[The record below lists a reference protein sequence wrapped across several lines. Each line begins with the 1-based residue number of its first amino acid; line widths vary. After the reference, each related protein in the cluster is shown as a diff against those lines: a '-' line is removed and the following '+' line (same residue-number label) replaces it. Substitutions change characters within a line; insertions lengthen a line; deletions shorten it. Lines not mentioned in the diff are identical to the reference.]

1 MTSWGVTV
9 DQGNTYIHLK
19 SEDPIPLDIEF
30 SCNSGEIFVIV
41 GPSGSG
47 KTTILRSISGLYTP
61 GSGKIVC
68 MGNNWFDS
76 QENINVSVQ
85 SRAAGFV
92 FQDYALFPHLSVSEN
107 ISIPILEE
115 DKSIRNKLIDEY
127 IELVH
132 LTGLD
137 DRLPHQLSGGQQQRV
152 AVARAMARKPD
163 ILLLDE
169 PFSSVDQQ
177 TRRFLVR
184 ELIQLKHKLNIP
196 IIHVTHDLNEARRIA
211 DKLCIIYEGTGLQ
224 LDKPENVMARPNSSR
239 VASLTGH
246 DNIYHGKIIKH
257 DSESKSSYIQWHDKI
272 LTTSYSPKFETGEEI
287 DWMIPSSQVIAKI
300 DLNNTHT
307 DENQL
312 SGKIIEMIQL
322 GEGTI
327 ISIEFENNTDYLHMN
342 YSTHHVKKNQ
352 IATGDKITVSLIAD
366 GIHIM
371 KCRQ

>member
-1 MTSWGVTV
+1 MA
-9 DQGNTYIHLK
+9 QGNTYIHLK

-61 GSGKIVC
+61 NSGKIVC

-76 QENINVSVQ
+76 KEDINVSVQ
-85 SRAAGFV
+85 TRAAGFV
-92 FQDYALFPHLSVSEN
+92 FQDYALFPHLSVREN
-107 ISIPILEE
+107 ISIPISE
-115 DKSIRNKLIDEY
+115 DNQTIRNELIDEY

-132 LTGLD
+132 LTGLG

-152 AVARAMARKPD
+152 AVARAIARKPD

-211 DKLCIIYEGTGLQ
+211 DKLCIIHEGTGLQ
-224 LDKPENVMARPNSSR
+224 IDDPENVMTRPNSSR
-239 VASLTGH
+239 VASLTGQ

-257 DSESKSSYIQWHDKI
+257 DRESQTSYIQWHDI
-272 LTTSYSPKFETGEEI
+272 TLTCAYSPEYELGEEI
-287 DWMIPSSQVIAKI
+287 DWMIPSSQVIEI
-300 DLNNTHT
+300 SDLNDTNT

-312 SGKIIEMIQL
+312 SGKIIDMIQL

-327 ISIEFENNTDYLHMN
+327 ISIGFDNNTDSLHMN

-352 IATGDKITVSLIAD
+352 IATGDIFTVSLIPD

-371 KCRQ
+371 KCQ